1 MLDAR
6 IVVQSRAG
14 ANVFDIFFLFIL
26 IYEMEFWIVTFF
38 QREAGKTKDFGSIS
52 YTSGTQRA
60 SYLAMILWFPH
71 FLGEDIE
78 VQRGQVS
85 L

>member
-1 MLDAR
+1 MYQTLSKKMLDAR
-6 IVVQSRAG
+6 VVVQSRAG
-14 ANVFDIFFLFIL
+14 ANVCDIFFLFIL

-60 SYLAMILWFPH
+60 SYLAMIL
-71 FLGEDIE
+71 
-78 VQRGQVS
+78 
-85 L
+85 